1 MTRGIRLTLI
11 IKRAFVKHFKNIK
24 PYLWV
29 KVDTKTTTCGT
40 EFNQGLIQIEFTDF
54 IHITFPF
61 IIDMIFKLVQQS
73 CHLNILL
80 INQGII
86 RTFQESVGIWFFY
99 ILERLQLNYFIII
112 HTRKCKKIHYK
123 PGRKPI
129 KVKQCF
135 FPVFV

>member
-54 IHITFPF
+54 IREETKF
-61 IIDMIFKLVQQS
+61 
-73 CHLNILL
+73 
-80 INQGII
+80 
-86 RTFQESVGIWFFY
+86 ESVEMLKKQI
-99 ILERLQLNYFIII
+99 ERDVSTLKGASI
-112 HTRKCKKIHYK
+112 
-123 PGRKPI
+123 
-129 KVKQCF
+129 
-135 FPVFV
+135 

>member
-1 MTRGIRLTLI
+1 MLI
-11 IKRAFVKHFKNIK
+11 VKRAFVKHFKNIK

-29 KVDTKTTTCGT
+29 KVDTEKTTYGT

-73 CHLNILL
+73 CHLSVFL

-86 RTFQESVGIWFFY
+86 RTFQESVGICFFY
-99 ILERLQLNYFIII
+99 ILDRFQLNYFKII
-112 HTRKCKKIHYK
+112 HTRKYKKMHYK

-135 FPVFV
+135 FLVFV

>member
-1 MTRGIRLTLI
+1 MTGGIRHILI

-29 KVDTKTTTCGT
+29 KIDTEKTTYGT

-86 RTFQESVGIWFFY
+86 RTFQESVGRWFFY
-99 ILERLQLNYFIII
+99 ILDTFQLSYFTIIN
-112 HTRKCKKIHYK
+112 TRKCKKIHYK
-123 PGRKPI
+123 PGREPI
-129 KVKQCF
+129 KVK
-135 FPVFV
+135 